1 MSRGNSIYVLLI
13 SFVGLLPQVAYTQE
27 LTPVMEEFK
36 TVCTQTRDAI
46 GMCDT
51 EALKECREKVYQ
63 FNQREIGDLQMIPI
77 DNLQKEM
84 ADSLLKR
91 ILNEEYIDYVLKHE
105 CTDIDYIGS
114 GNFRGNDNAGPVHP
128 ECYVCYKGIPARGTM
143 QYEVKGCS
151 NNMRLVVV
159 VAEKEN
165 IKLTV
170 TSKLY
175 DGGDVPMQM
184 EVPTE
189 ERGVF
194 TYTWKM
200 PPQKNSVIFTFENPN
215 KKGVTCVVA
224 LQ

>member
-1 MSRGNSIYVLLI
+1 MVTRKGLLVLGVAL
-13 SFVGLLPQVAYTQE
+13 VGLLPQAALTQE

-36 TVCTQTRDAI
+36 AVCTQTRDAI

-51 EALKECREKVYQ
+51 EALRECRANVYK

-77 DNLQKEM
+77 DTFQKEM
-84 ADSLLKR
+84 ADSLLKK
-91 ILNEEYIDYVLKHE
+91 ILNVKYIDYVLEHE
-105 CTDIDYIGS
+105 CSDIAYIGS
-114 GNFRGNDNAGPVHP
+114 DNFRGPGDGNL
-128 ECYVCYKGIPARGTM
+128 ECLVCYKGIPAGGTM
-143 QYEVKGCS
+143 QYEVNGCS

-175 DGGDVPMQM
+175 DGGDVPVQM
-184 EVPTE
+184 EIPIE

>member
-36 TVCTQTRDAI
+36 TVCTRTGDAI

-170 TSKLY
+170 TSKMY

-184 EVPTE
+184 EVPIE

-200 PPQKNSVIFTFENPN
+200 PPQKNSVMFTFENPN